1 MKVKS
6 RKKKNY
12 IYQRV
17 YLYLKNLFQAST
29 CKNTQ
34 KINILSRLNV
44 PIMLAKQFHKSS
56 HSNFSSLFLCCVL
69 HFKIVVTVVPS

>member
-6 RKKKNY
+6 RKIKNIY
-12 IYQRV
+12 IFIYI
-17 YLYLKNLFQAST
+17 KEFICISKTFFQAST

-44 PIMLAKQFHKSS
+44 PIMLAKTISQI
-56 HSNFSSLFLCCVL
+56 FSFKFFFTVSLL
-69 HFKIVVTVVPS
+69 

>member
-6 RKKKNY
+6 RKKKIIY
-12 IYQRV
+12 I
-17 YLYLKNLFQAST
+17 KEFICISKTFFQAST